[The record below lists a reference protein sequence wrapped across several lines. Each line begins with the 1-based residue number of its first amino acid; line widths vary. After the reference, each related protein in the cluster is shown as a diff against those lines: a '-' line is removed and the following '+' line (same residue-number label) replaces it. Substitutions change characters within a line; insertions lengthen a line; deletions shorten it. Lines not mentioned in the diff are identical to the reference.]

1 MRCNSETE
9 ILIIKNLKIM
19 RKKFEDQVVDFIVS
33 TTAFD
38 TECNNIEVNASSD
51 WVEVCIDDK
60 KFTFMYTGEVEVVLD
75 GYFTVEEL
83 DSIKEV
89 MESGEEIWMMYDS
102 CTKSVSAN

>member
-1 MRCNSETE
+1 MEN
-9 ILIIKNLKIM
+9 NF
-19 RKKFEDQVVDFIVS
+19 KKQVVDFIVS
-33 TTAFD
+33 TTVFD

-75 GYFTVEEL
+75 GYFTIEEL

-102 CTKSVSAN
+102 CTKSASAN

>member
-1 MRCNSETE
+1 MK
-9 ILIIKNLKIM
+9 KNFK
-19 RKKFEDQVVDFIVS
+19 EQVVDFIVS
-33 TTAFD
+33 TTVFD
-38 TECNNIEVNASSD
+38 TECDNIEVNVSPESD

-75 GYFTVEEL
+75 GYFTIEEL

-89 MESGEEIWMMYDS
+89 MESGEEIWMMYDN

>member
-1 MRCNSETE
+1 MEN
-9 ILIIKNLKIM
+9 NF
-19 RKKFEDQVVDFIVS
+19 KKQVVDFIVS
-33 TTAFD
+33 TTVFD

-75 GYFTVEEL
+75 GYFTIEEL